1 MMMQAIVQVSR
12 SIRAPPSA
20 TMDTQPIQTGTYHSQ
35 GNDDDDDDDGLQ
47 KDIQTST
54 QHSQADY
61 DDDDIKDVWGR
72 WYAPSFVA

>member
-35 GNDDDDDDDGLQ
+35 GDDDDD
-47 KDIQTST
+47 
-54 QHSQADY
+54 H
-61 DDDDIKDVWGR
+61 DDDIKDVWGR
-72 WYAPSFVA
+72 WYVPSFVA